1 MQRRAEV
8 RASSLRQ
15 TAAGLQRAFGFSGC
29 SRPRPLLLRAP
40 AAGWAALSS
49 AGFLPTLLI
58 TRIAAMPMA
67 RPRAQLQVLACCA
80 FGVAMA
86 CLLVTRPRAPRHA
99 ELLGWSPAQQL
110 VEERSAPPRAQQL
123 GPKAASYVR
132 RWTEAAE
139 TAAVSPKAQILALK
153 AQGVPVI
160 FPTSVTDASG
170 RLQKAFKPQAL
181 AAMQKPSFAVVPE
194 SQSSK
199 LACKCATC
207 QPLAGFPPVCQDC
220 KCQEA
225 ANPDAFTIGHTRACA
240 EGKCADLGEEE
251 GGEDAGSE
259 AEEDEEGAEAPAPGP
274 AENKFNALLDFPECE
289 WWSCYDKDGWFCA
302 CTCPGQGCL

>member
-1 MQRRAEV
+1 M
-8 RASSLRQ
+8 
-15 TAAGLQRAFGFSGC
+15 AA
-29 SRPRPLLLRAP
+29 
-40 AAGWAALSS
+40 
-49 AGFLPTLLI
+49 
-58 TRIAAMPMA
+58 MA

-80 FGVAMA
+80 IGVTMA
-86 CLLVTRPRAPRHA
+86 CLLVTRPRALRHA

-110 VEERSAPPRAQQL
+110 VAEVSAPPRAQQL

-207 QPLAGFPPVCQDC
+207 KPLAGFPPVCQDC